1 MAIELNEAQLKAV
14 YQLRNGCILCGGVG
28 TGKSRTAL
36 AYYYICNGG
45 RVGKNSAPMKKH
57 PQDLYIIT
65 TARKRDDMEWEP
77 EMSGFLM
84 IPGKSFYD
92 HNVVIDSWNNIK
104 KYVNVSGAFF
114 IFDEQRVVGK
124 GAWARSFQKIAK
136 KNNWILLSATP
147 GDTWQDY
154 MQVFIANGFFKNQKE
169 FYNNHVIWEP
179 RVKFPKISGYY
190 NVGRLMRLR
199 DRILVDIEVE
209 KMTEQ
214 VHVKVLVD
222 YDHIVYK
229 DMMKNRW
236 DIKNNKPFENAA
248 GLCYGLR
255 EIVNSDPSRVKE
267 LLDIFRTH
275 KRLIVFY
282 NFDYERKILLSI
294 DFGVE
299 VAEWS
304 GHAHQPVP
312 DGDSWVYLVQYT
324 AGAEGWNCIKTDT
337 IVFWSQNYS
346 YKVMTQACGRIDRMN
361 TSYKTLYYYYF
372 VSRANIDLAISRALK
387 EKKNFNETRFISR
400 YDRQERS
407 KSI

>member
-84 IPGKSFYD
+84 IPEKSFYD

>member
-84 IPGKSFYD
+84 IPEKSFYD

-400 YDRQERS
+400 YNRQERS
-407 KSI
+407 KAI

>member
-65 TARKRDDMEWEP
+65 TARKRDDMEWEL
-77 EMSGFLM
+77 EMPAFLM
-84 IPGKSFYD
+84 MPGKSFYD

-124 GAWARSFQKIAK
+124 GTWAKSFQKITK

-154 MQVFIANGFFKNQKE
+154 MQVFIANGFFRNPTD
-169 FYNNHVIWEP
+169 FYSNHVIFEP
-179 RVKFPKISGYY
+179 RVKFPKIAGYY

-222 YDHIVYK
+222 YDHIMYK

-255 EIVNSDPSRVKE
+255 EIVNSDPSRVEE

-282 NFDYERKILLSI
+282 NFDYERNILLSI

-400 YDRQERS
+400 YDKQERS
-407 KSI
+407 KAI

>member
-65 TARKRDDMEWEP
+65 TARKRDDMEWEL
-77 EMSGFLM
+77 EMPAFLM
-84 IPGKSFYD
+84 MPGKSFYD

-124 GAWARSFQKIAK
+124 GTWAKSFQKITK

-154 MQVFIANGFFKNQKE
+154 MQVFIANGFFRNQTE
-169 FYNNHVIWEP
+169 FYSNHVIWEP

-222 YDHIVYK
+222 YDHIMYK

-255 EIVNSDPSRVKE
+255 EIVNSDPSRVEE

-400 YDRQERS
+400 YDKQERS
-407 KSI
+407 KVI

>member
-57 PQDLYIIT
+57 PQDLYVIT

-84 IPGKSFYD
+84 MPGKSFYD

-124 GAWARSFQKIAK
+124 GTWARSFQKIAK

-154 MQVFIANGFFKNQKE
+154 MQVFIANGFFRNQQE

-199 DRILVDIEVE
+199 DQILVDIEVE

-222 YDHIVYK
+222 YDHIMYK

-255 EIVNSDPSRVKE
+255 EIVNSDPSRIEE

-282 NFDYERKILLSI
+282 NFDYERNILLSI

-400 YDRQERS
+400 YDKQERS
-407 KSI
+407 KST

>member
-84 IPGKSFYD
+84 MPGKSFYD

-124 GAWARSFQKIAK
+124 GAWARSFQKITK

-199 DRILVDIEVE
+199 DRLLVDIEVE
-209 KMTEQ
+209 KTTEQ

-324 AGAEGWNCIKTDT
+324 AGAEGWNCIRTDT

-400 YDRQERS
+400 YDKQERS
-407 KSI
+407 EAI

>member
-84 IPGKSFYD
+84 IPEKSFYD

-154 MQVFIANGFFKNQKE
+154 MQVFIANGFFRNQKE

-255 EIVNSDPSRVKE
+255 EIVNSDPSRIKE

-400 YDRQERS
+400 YDKQERS
-407 KSI
+407 KAI